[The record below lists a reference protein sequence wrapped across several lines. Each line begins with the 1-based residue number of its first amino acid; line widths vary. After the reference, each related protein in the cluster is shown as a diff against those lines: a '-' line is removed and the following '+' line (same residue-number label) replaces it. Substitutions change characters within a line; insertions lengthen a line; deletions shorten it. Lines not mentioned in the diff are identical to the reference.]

1 MTQAADEAQPEPQP
15 DSPPPR
21 KRWPRYLLIVAVAL
35 VVVFLGAE
43 LFARF
48 ALGLGD
54 PPVSVADPE
63 IEYLF
68 KPNSTFHR
76 FGNTIHFNQWSMR
89 SPDFSPTPAADELRV
104 MVVGDSIINGGG
116 QTDDSE
122 LATTL
127 VAEDLRKQ
135 HQGPVTVANVSAGSW
150 GPPNQLAY
158 VRRFGLFGAGDVV
171 IVLNGDDAWDV
182 PAKISPVGRSPEF
195 PDHSPPLALV
205 EIWDRVVKPKLG
217 LSPGGPGPAKSP
229 ADEAA
234 SMGALATLIDLA
246 REKGANVAVI
256 YWPTQ
261 AEVAGGPAEPGRGI
275 IEQATTADGATFV
288 DAAPFL
294 AGDAD
299 VYRDPLHPNPKGQK
313 DLAKAIEAALN
324 RIAPATQHA
333 AGGN

>member
-1 MTQAADEAQPEPQP
+1 M
-15 DSPPPR
+15 
-21 KRWPRYLLIVAVAL
+21 
-35 VVVFLGAE
+35 
-43 LFARF
+43 
-48 ALGLGD
+48 
-54 PPVSVADPE
+54 ADPE

-158 VRRFGLFGAGDVV
+158 VRRFGLFGSQDVV

-182 PAKISPVGRSPEF
+182 PAKVSPVGRSPEF

-205 EIWDRVVKPKLG
+205 EVWNRVIGPKLG
-217 LSPGGPGPAKSP
+217 LSPGGPPATTP
-229 ADEAA
+229 DRAADTAA
-234 SMGALATLIDLA
+234 SMAALSTLIETA
-246 REKGANVAVI
+246 RQSGAKVAVI

-261 AEVAGGPAEPGRGI
+261 AEVAGGPAEAGRGI
-275 IEQATTADGATFV
+275 IERAAEADGAIFV

-299 VYRDPLHPNPKGQK
+299 IYRDPLHPNPKGQK
-313 DLAKAIEAALN
+313 DLAKAIEAALA
-324 RIAPATQHA
+324 RIAPATQSA
-333 AGGN
+333 AGEAR

>member
-1 MTQAADEAQPEPQP
+1 MTEAAETPPE
-15 DSPPPR
+15 STPPPR
-21 KRWPRYLLIVAVAL
+21 RRRRPRYLLIAAAAL
-35 VVVFLGAE
+35 VVLLVGAE

-89 SPDFSPTPAADELRV
+89 SPDFSPTPAANERRV

-127 VAEDLRKQ
+127 VAEDLRKD
-135 HQGPVTVANVSAGSW
+135 HAGPVTVGNVSAGSW

-171 IVLNGDDAWDV
+171 IVLNCDDAWDV
-182 PAKISPVGRSPEF
+182 PAKVSPVGRSPEF
-195 PDHSPPLALV
+195 PDHTPALALV
-205 EIWDRVVKPKLG
+205 EVWNRVVKPKLG
-217 LSPGGPGPAKSP
+217 LSPGGPGPEKSP

-234 SMGALATLIDLA
+234 SMGALASLIDLA
-246 REKGANVAVI
+246 REMGANVAVI

-275 IEQATTADGATFV
+275 IEAATKADGAAFV

-313 DLAKAIEAALN
+313 DLAKTIEAALA
-324 RIAPATQHA
+324 RIAPATRPA
-333 AGGN
+333 AAEAR